1 MGPPG
6 SASQSRTLP
15 SLLLPPL
22 PRLSLAVAP
31 LVPGSKP
38 RCPRACVPSAPTL
51 GSGMAA
57 APFSAEASPVCTVR
71 APGVGPAAGSVPPGL
86 CPPPAAAASEAPG
99 GWSRRDL
106 CAVTPAS
113 RGGRQRH
120 AWWPLPG
127 RWPPETLLCVPARSC
142 PGCPGGWAFLLVRAA
157 GTSGLPFDLAPV
169 RVESRGGCP
178 ASHTPTAVPGA
189 VGLKREPCL
198 LHAPRP
204 ETPGARLGSREG
216 ADCGG
221 GRCIRRSEKKASC
234 AGWVVRE
241 GPELKGGS
249 WLQP

>member
-1 MGPPG
+1 MAVNVFPCVWVAPSWSWVRRGPDSRQSSEGAGSGCSGDSDAGSSIRPVESLLMGPPG

-51 GSGMAA
+51 SSGMAA

-157 GTSGLPFDLAPV
+157 GTGGFPGPAPQ
-169 RVESRGGCP
+169 G
-178 ASHTPTAVPGA
+178 
-189 VGLKREPCL
+189 CL
-198 LHAPRP
+198 L
-204 ETPGARLGSREG
+204 T
-216 ADCGG
+216 
-221 GRCIRRSEKKASC
+221 
-234 AGWVVRE
+234 
-241 GPELKGGS
+241 
-249 WLQP
+249 